1 MKYNITKSFI
11 KRINNNLKLNKMTRE
26 NKSIDKPSYNEASKM
41 FDIIDPYLYEDHNN
55 GWEQNKYV
63 EYYILEYWNDEEF
76 SRLELKN

>member
-1 MKYNITKSFI
+1 MK
-11 KRINNNLKLNKMTRE
+11 NNKN
-26 NKSIDKPSYNEASKM
+26 KPSYNEASKM

-55 GWEQNKYV
+55 GQEQNKYV

>member
-1 MKYNITKSFI
+1 MK
-11 KRINNNLKLNKMTRE
+11 NNKN
-26 NKSIDKPSYNEASKM
+26 KPSYNEASKM

-76 SRLELKN
+76 SRLELIN